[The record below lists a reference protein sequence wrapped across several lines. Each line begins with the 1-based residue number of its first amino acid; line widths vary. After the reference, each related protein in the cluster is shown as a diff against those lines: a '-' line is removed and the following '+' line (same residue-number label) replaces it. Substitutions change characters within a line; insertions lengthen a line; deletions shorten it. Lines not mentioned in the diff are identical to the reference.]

1 MMFFMSDYVEQCFV
15 VLMSSFFAAT
25 TTIEVAEES
34 EESVDF
40 EPDGIY
46 VAHVDD
52 PLPSS
57 GDEFDHDE
65 E

>member
-1 MMFFMSDYVEQCFV
+1 MY
-15 VLMSSFFAAT
+15 SFAAAAT

-34 EESVDF
+34 EEFSDF
-40 EPDGIY
+40 EPDDVY

-52 PLPSS
+52 RMSSS